1 MLLFITSYHHRLK
14 SSVPI
19 SSTFGTDYWNILPGW
34 LSKSSSFTAYSP
46 GHCCSIRWHCWPIR
60 IDQQQPRIPQPHL
73 CLLYMI
79 CWVDRPHRVTKRE
92 REGGGERN
100 TDRER
105 ERERWEAGPHVR
117 ARTNRFLRTKRS
129 TEERTW
135 GSRSPES
142 SRPRLA
148 RAIPELV
155 LPPPSK

>member
-105 ERERWEAGPHVR
+105 ERE
-117 ARTNRFLRTKRS
+117 S
-129 TEERTW
+129 DERPAPTC
-135 GSRSPES
+135 
-142 SRPRLA
+142 A
-148 RAIPELV
+148 RAQTAFYAQKGAQRSAREVHAHL
-155 LPPPSK
+155 SQADHG